1 MSDHAA
7 EIIANLLPGTVLIS
21 EENSEIERESLRADL
36 VYGVLHKNLPHTL
49 DMELQSGPDSQ
60 MAFRMLQ
67 YHVELLLA
75 YRLPVLSVVLY
86 LFESSMPQPP
96 FEEKSGDELLLM
108 LKYKVIAV
116 WKLDA
121 QKYIQNGIIVM
132 YTFLPAMQGAN
143 AALLLQA
150 IQEMEQFYSREQF
163 AKHLTR
169 FAYVVEKSTT
179 LSEQNRERMKE
190 EFRMEYD
197 SMIDDNWLVKERIAR
212 AEQQAEQ
219 RVELRVLKETVIEA
233 VSDEFPPLVELAQ
246 QQITQVDR
254 PEELRKLV
262 KLIYKAPDEATA
274 RWLLTNFAA

>member
-1 MSDHAA
+1 
-7 EIIANLLPGTVLIS
+7 
-21 EENSEIERESLRADL
+21 
-36 VYGVLHKNLPHTL
+36 
-49 DMELQSGPDSQ
+49 
-60 MAFRMLQ
+60 
-67 YHVELLLA
+67 
-75 YRLPVLSVVLY
+75 
-86 LFESSMPQPP
+86 
-96 FEEKSGDELLLM
+96 
-108 LKYKVIAV
+108 
-116 WKLDA
+116 
-121 QKYIQNGIIVM
+121 M

-150 IQEMEQFYSREQF
+150 VQEMEQFYSREQF
-163 AKHLTR
+163 SKHLTR

-179 LSEQNRERMKE
+179 LSEQDRQRMKE

-219 RVELRVLKETVIEA
+219 RVELRVLKETVMEA
-233 VSDEFPPLVELAQ
+233 VSEEFPSLVELAQ
-246 QQITQVDR
+246 QQITQVET